1 MSNTVRVSTL
11 PPRRAGER
19 FVQTRTFEWLSRGGF
34 VARGFVYAIVG
45 VLALKLA
52 IGEGGKLVNQQG
64 AFQTVAHQPFGSVLL
79 TALAIGLGCYA
90 LWRLVRA
97 AIGHGP
103 EGVDRGVDRLAAF
116 ASGIV
121 YAGLCVIA
129 VRLLLGS
136 TNTASPGKATGGVL
150 GWPGGPWLVGLGGAL
165 FTGVALYQGYRAF
178 TKDFLEDAKTEQMGP
193 ATRAWIGWIGSVG
206 YLARMIVFGLVGV
219 FLIKAAVEYDP
230 QAAVGLDGA
239 LAKVVRQP
247 AGPILL
253 GLVAAGLIAF
263 AIYSWSDARY
273 RRI

>member
-11 PPRRAGER
+11 PPRKAGEH
-19 FVQTRTFEWLSRGGF
+19 FVHTRTFEWLSRGGF
-34 VARGFVYAIVG
+34 VARGFIYAIVG
-45 VLALKLA
+45 VLAFKLA

-79 TALAIGLGCYA
+79 TALAIGLGFYA

-103 EGVDRGVDRLAAF
+103 EGVDRGVDRLSAL

-121 YAGLCVIA
+121 YAGLCLVA

-136 TNTASPGKATGGVL
+136 AKTTSPGKATGGVL
-150 GWPGGPWLVGLGGAL
+150 AWPAGPWLVGLAGAA
-165 FTGVALYQGYRAF
+165 FIGIALYQGYRAF
-178 TKDFLEDAKTEQMGP
+178 TKDFLEDAKTEEMGP

-239 LAKVVRQP
+239 LAKLAHQQY
-247 AGPILL
+247 GPVFL

>member
-1 MSNTVRVSTL
+1 MSNTLRVSTL
-11 PPRRAGER
+11 PPRKAGER
-19 FVQTRTFEWLSRGGF
+19 FVHTRTFELLSRGGF

-79 TALAIGLGCYA
+79 TALAIGLGSYA

-103 EGVDRGVDRLAAF
+103 EGADRGVDRLAAL

-121 YAGLCVIA
+121 YAGLCLVA

-136 TNTASPGKATGGVL
+136 TQTTSPGKATGGVL
-150 GWPGGPWLVGLGGAL
+150 GWPAGPWLVGLAGGV
-165 FTGVALYQGYRAF
+165 FIGIALYQGYRAF
-178 TKDFLEDAKTEQMGP
+178 TKDFLEDAKTEEMGP

-239 LAKVVRQP
+239 LAKLAHQP
-247 AGPILL
+247 VGPLYL